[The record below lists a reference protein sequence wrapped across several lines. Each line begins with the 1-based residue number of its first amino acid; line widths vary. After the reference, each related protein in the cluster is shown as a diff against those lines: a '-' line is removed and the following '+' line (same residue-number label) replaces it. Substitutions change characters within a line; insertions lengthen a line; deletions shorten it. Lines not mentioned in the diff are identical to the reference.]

1 MHILGAAPT
10 YVLQARLQNGQKI
23 PRWDLR
29 SRRGQYLGVSPL
41 HASSV
46 GLVRNPKTG
55 RVSPQFHM
63 VFDDWFETI
72 NCSIEYDPITWHNK
86 WEDCILL
93 KTHKADYFNE
103 DAEYIPELGPEWKS
117 LEEIKKE
124 KIRLQRKNI
133 EVTYQPNDNKSKKVK
148 KEK

>member
-1 MHILGAAPT
+1 M
-10 YVLQARLQNGQKI
+10 
-23 PRWDLR
+23 
-29 SRRGQYLGVSPL
+29 GVSPL

-46 GLVRNPKTG
+46 GLIRNPKTG

-72 NCSIEYDPITWHNK
+72 NCSTEYDPNTWHDK
-86 WEDCILL
+86 WEDLILL

-103 DAEYIPELGPEWKS
+103 DADYIPELGPEWKS
-117 LEEIKKE
+117 PEEIKQE

-133 EVTYQPNDNKSKKVK
+133 EVTYQPSEEKPKKVE
-148 KEK
+148 KEKTRKPTSEG